1 VIDAVVLSEDH
12 RAQIAREARDAGPRE
27 CCGLIEGVREG
38 DRVRVIALHPARNVA
53 DCDDGFVI
61 DPEMQF
67 ALLRRLRGT
76 ERAIVGC
83 YHSHP
88 NGRAEPSARD
98 RDGAG
103 EAGFVWLIAAVG
115 AGEVRLA
122 SYVFENPGFRA
133 IPLRL
138 APARAPTL

>member
-1 VIDAVVLSEDH
+1 VIASLVLSEAH
-12 RAQIAREARDAGPRE
+12 RAQIASEARDAGARE

-38 DRVRVIALHPARNVA
+38 ESVRAIALHPARNVA
-53 DCDDGFVI
+53 ECDDGFVI
-61 DPEMQF
+61 DPGTQF

-76 ERAIVGC
+76 DRAIVGC

-98 RDGAG
+98 REGAG
-103 EAGFVWLIAAVG
+103 EAGFVWVIAAVQD
-115 AGEVRLA
+115 GEVGLA
-122 SYVFENPGFRA
+122 AHVFESPGFRA